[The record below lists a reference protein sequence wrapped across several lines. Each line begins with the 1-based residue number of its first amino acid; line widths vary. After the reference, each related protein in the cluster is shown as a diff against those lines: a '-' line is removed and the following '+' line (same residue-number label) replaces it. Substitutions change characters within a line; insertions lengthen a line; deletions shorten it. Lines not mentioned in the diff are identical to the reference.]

1 MPSLS
6 LIPQNGLNNPYAKKR
21 DVIGEML
28 AGANVAPNGQKTYS
42 GNQLMP
48 LVNKNVT
55 GQPTAL
61 PNIGMNLVPT
71 GVVFPSTKSNK
82 GAGLA
87 KIANMIPKDET
98 APTNPKVKEYL
109 TQKYSSKTTSKGEA
123 PKTEDKPN
131 LPVKQEIDLEK
142 GEDQANERLSKILAI
157 VGGGLSSY
165 GSGLLGQGTTA
176 SGNQMMNTINSIKER
191 EKEINFN
198 NPKSRESVHARNLA
212 KQLYGQDYKV
222 DPNLTAAQFRES
234 SPMLDNLYSRT
245 FKQQESEKDRAFR
258 EKQFNSEN
266 SKDWARINMQ
276 KEAMGARSSGGGG
289 GTSSGRASGGS
300 GKEKEPKEFERKAAG
315 FFNEMQNANNVITQL
330 ENSGGYSTAD
340 VGIAPF
346 ERLKSNDR
354 KKYEAAQKNWAMADL
369 RFKSGAAISDKEID
383 THMKTYFPQPG
394 DSREEIKM
402 KQAMRSQVNQNMAM
416 SAGLN
421 DNFKRGAG
429 GSWDNAS
436 MPQQSNVLQSAPQGM
451 VEVLDASGNTR
462 AIPREALSEM
472 PKGWRKK

>member
-28 AGANVAPNGQKTYS
+28 AGANVTPNGQKTYS
-42 GNQLMP
+42 GNLLMP

-87 KIANMIPKDET
+87 KIATMIPKDET
-98 APTNPKVKEYL
+98 SPTNPKVKEYL
-109 TQKYSSKTTSKGEA
+109 SQKYSSKTTSKGEA

-142 GEDQANERLSKILAI
+142 GEDQANERLSRVLALI
-157 VGGGLSSY
+157 GGTAQAY
-165 GSGLLGQGTTA
+165 GQGLLGQGTLGATQNM
-176 SGNQMMNTINSIKER
+176 SQNFNTIKER
-191 EKEINFN
+191 EQETNFN

-245 FKQQESEKDRAFR
+245 FKQQESEKDRAFK

-276 KEAMGARSSGGGG
+276 KEAMGMRSSGG
-289 GTSSGRASGGS
+289 GTSSGRASGAS
-300 GKEKEPKEFERKAAG
+300 GKMSAAESKREYDK
-315 FFNEMQNANNVITQL
+315 NAQN
-330 ENSGGYSTAD
+330 
-340 VGIAPF
+340 
-346 ERLKSNDR
+346 
-354 KKYEAAQKNWAMADL
+354 
-369 RFKSGAAISDKEID
+369 
-383 THMKTYFPQPG
+383 
-394 DSREEIKM
+394 
-402 KQAMRSQVNQNMAM
+402 
-416 SAGLN
+416 AGLN
-421 DNFKRGAG
+421 MMKDQVDDYFNTIKKIKPLGKTFNQSEAVEAQAKKAMAINTFKDTYKLGTLDSGLIEHMDRILGDTSYTTDKNIEARKKSVLQELERQNKQLSGAYDDPNYKFKSGAG

-436 MPQQSNVLQSAPQGM
+436 SPQKGNIVTLYKNGEPYDIPSDKVDKALQQGYK
-451 VEVLDASGNTR
+451 R
-462 AIPREALSEM
+462 
-472 PKGWRKK
+472 

>member
-6 LIPQNGLNNPYAKKR
+6 SVQQNGLNNPYAKKR
-21 DVIGEML
+21 DIIGEML

-142 GEDQANERLSKILAI
+142 GEDQANERLSRVLALI
-157 VGGGLSSY
+157 GGTAQAY
-165 GSGLLGQGTTA
+165 GQGLLGQGTLGATQNM
-176 SGNQMMNTINSIKER
+176 SQNFNTIKER
-191 EKEINFN
+191 EQETNFN

-245 FKQQESEKDRAFR
+245 FKQQESEKDRAFK

-289 GTSSGRASGGS
+289 GGTSSGRASGAS
-300 GKEKEPKEFERKAAG
+300 GKMSAAESKREYDK
-315 FFNEMQNANNVITQL
+315 NAQN
-330 ENSGGYSTAD
+330 
-340 VGIAPF
+340 
-346 ERLKSNDR
+346 
-354 KKYEAAQKNWAMADL
+354 
-369 RFKSGAAISDKEID
+369 
-383 THMKTYFPQPG
+383 
-394 DSREEIKM
+394 
-402 KQAMRSQVNQNMAM
+402 
-416 SAGLN
+416 AGLN
-421 DNFKRGAG
+421 MMKDQVDDYFNTIKKIKPLGKTFNQSEAVEAQAKKAMAINTFKDTYKLGTLDSGLIEHMDRISGDTSYTTDKNIEARKKSVLQELERQNKQLSGAYDDPNYKFKSGAG

-436 MPQQSNVLQSAPQGM
+436 SPQKGNIVTLYKNGEPYDIPSDKVDKALQQGYK
-451 VEVLDASGNTR
+451 R
-462 AIPREALSEM
+462 
-472 PKGWRKK
+472 

>member
-42 GNQLMP
+42 GSQLMP

-123 PKTEDKPN
+123 PKAEDKPN

-142 GEDQANERLSKILAI
+142 GEDQANERLSRVLALI
-157 VGGGLSSY
+157 GGTAQAY
-165 GSGLLGQGTTA
+165 GQGLLGQGTLGATQNM
-176 SGNQMMNTINSIKER
+176 SQNFNTIKER
-191 EKEINFN
+191 EQETNFN

-245 FKQQESEKDRAFR
+245 FKQQESEKDRAFK

-289 GTSSGRASGGS
+289 GGTSSGRASGGAKQDKPNAKQASTARDIKMYRDILNDDINELS
-300 GKEKEPKEFERKAAG
+300 GLVQKYGTKELTGEQQDVMDMLKANIAMNLNKMKDPTSVTSINEIDNVKRMMGSPG
-315 FFNEMQNANNVITQL
+315 FFTQTGTAVKALNGFKNTINREADTRIKYL
-330 ENSGGYSTAD
+330 EPSS
-340 VGIAPF
+340 
-346 ERLKSNDR
+346 
-354 KKYEAAQKNWAMADL
+354 
-369 RFKSGAAISDKEID
+369 
-383 THMKTYFPQPG
+383 
-394 DSREEIKM
+394 
-402 KQAMRSQVNQNMAM
+402 
-416 SAGLN
+416 
-421 DNFKRGAG
+421 
-429 GSWDNAS
+429 DNAS

-462 AIPREALSEM
+462 AIPKEAVSEM